1 MNIKNK
7 KLILLFLCVLMLGLN
22 CLCVGDAL
30 LSPAIRHIEKQLTM
44 KRCALSGETVKFNKA
59 DFDDVLCADVDF
71 IIIEKLP
78 EASSGKLM
86 MNNLKLSENQIIE
99 RADFGN
105 MVFCPTSSEVTE
117 ASFVFRNATANEPEL
132 SVNCVVHF
140 LEEENRSPVA
150 SDQTVSTY
158 ENVSVFKFLGVEDPD
173 DDELSLQVVSYPSH
187 GTLRIATGSDG
198 HFSYTPEKGYKGS
211 DSFEYVAIDRYGN
224 KSRKATVKVN
234 VSGTDS
240 DIYFD
245 DLSQHWAH
253 NSAIKT
259 SAMGLMSGSEKV
271 DGKTCFM
278 PQGTVTRGDFLAMAL
293 ISAGKEPEIEFVT
306 QTSFDDDADIPM
318 NIKSYAEYAR
328 KCGIVT
334 GFAKENGD
342 VYFNSGADI
351 TRAEAAV
358 IVDRILKPDSEEAD
372 ISVFADSGNVPSWAK
387 SSLSRLAQCGVLNG
401 TGFGEL
407 LPGSLVN
414 RAQAAEMLCNI
425 RAFLEN

>member
-7 KLILLFLCVLMLGLN
+7 NFLALLICICLLSFN
-22 CLCVGDAL
+22 CLCADEAL
-30 LSPAIRHIEKQLTM
+30 LSPAIRHIEKQLTL
-44 KRCALSGETVKFNKA
+44 KKCAIYGENVKFSKA
-59 DFDDVLCADVDF
+59 DFDGVLCSDVEF

-78 EASSGKLM
+78 DASSGKLM
-86 MNNLKLSENQIIE
+86 MNSLKLSENQIVE
-99 RADFGN
+99 RDDFGK
-105 MVFCPTSSEVTE
+105 MVFCPVSPEITE
-117 ASFVFRNATANEPEL
+117 ASFVFSNATAGEPEL
-132 SVNCVVHF
+132 AVNCVIHF

-158 ENVSVFKFLGVEDPD
+158 ENVAVFKFLGVADPEN
-173 DDELSLQVVSYPSH
+173 DELSLQIVSYPSH
-187 GTLRIATGSDG
+187 GTLRIANDSKG
-198 HFSYTPEKGYKGS
+198 HFSYTPEKGYTGS
-211 DSFEYVAIDRYGN
+211 DSFEYVAFDRYGN

-234 VSGTDS
+234 VSETGS

-259 SAMGLMSGSEKV
+259 SAMGLMSGSKDA
-271 DGKTCFM
+271 DGKFCFM

-306 QTSFDDDADIPM
+306 HTSFDDDAEIPM

-328 KCGIVT
+328 KCGIVA
-334 GFAKENGD
+334 GFEKENGD
-342 VYFNSGADI
+342 VYFNSGAEI

-358 IVDRILKPDSEEAD
+358 IIDRILQPDTEEAD
-372 ISVFADSGNVPSWAK
+372 ISVFADSASVPSWA
-387 SSLSRLAQCGVLNG
+387 STPLSRLTRCGILHG

-407 LPGSLVN
+407 LPGSLVT
-414 RAQAAEMLCNI
+414 RAQAAEMMCNI
-425 RAFLEN
+425 RVYMEN